1 MPVIA
6 GLVAAKFAITAAA
19 CWALAAVL
27 QVGVPLD
34 ALRAAFHRTWLGA
47 AATMVCLVA
56 YMITKM
62 LHAGPDAVD
71 AVVAFFTWALRVAL
85 WVWVLTSVYRVT
97 RWRKGKLAA
106 FAAAMLALDF
116 GMDVG
121 LARLQQ
127 AHPFM
132 PALGE
137 WTLRL
142 C

>member
-6 GLVAAKFAITAAA
+6 GLVVAKFAVYAGALWGLAAA
-19 CWALAAVL
+19 L
-27 QVGVPLD
+27 QVGAPLD

-47 AATMVCLVA
+47 AATMGCLVA

-62 LHAGPDAVD
+62 LHAGPDAID
-71 AVVAFFTWALRVAL
+71 AVVTFFTWALRVAL
-85 WVWVLTSVYRVT
+85 WIWVLTSVYRVT
-97 RWRKGKLAA
+97 RWRKGRLAI
-106 FAAAMLALDF
+106 FAAALLALDF
-116 GMDVG
+116 GIDVG

>member
-6 GLVAAKFAITAAA
+6 GLVAAKFVVYAAA
-19 CWALAAVL
+19 CWALAL
-27 QVGVPLD
+27 ILDVGVPLD
-34 ALRAAFHRTWLGA
+34 ALRAAFHRTWMGA

-62 LHAGPDAVD
+62 LHAGPDAID
-71 AVVAFFTWALRVAL
+71 AVVTFFTWALRVAL
-85 WVWVLTSVYRVT
+85 WIWVLTAVYRVT
-97 RWRKGKLAA
+97 RWRKGKLAV
-106 FAAAMLALDF
+106 FAAALLALDF
-116 GMDVG
+116 GMDIG

>member
-6 GLVAAKFAITAAA
+6 GLVAAKFAAYAGV
-19 CWALAAVL
+19 CWALSAAL

-47 AATMVCLVA
+47 AATMACLVA
-56 YMITKM
+56 YMIVRM
-62 LHAGPDAVD
+62 LHAAPVAVD
-71 AVVAFFTWALRVAL
+71 AVVTFFTWAFRAAI

-97 RWRKGKLAA
+97 RWRKGKLAV
-106 FAAAMLALDF
+106 FAAVVLALDF
-116 GMDVG
+116 GMDAG
-121 LARLQQ
+121 LARIQQ

-132 PALGE
+132 PAMGE